1 MVMTDCRRRTR
12 PPASDSGWLA
22 TFRTM
27 PPAIR
32 VFLGYAFLVLGAIG
46 VSLRTV
52 VEQAVLVPISPLGVV
67 VMGLLAYTIFA
78 VTLTLQRKEAAR
90 TLDLGLSSLTVP
102 AVPLLVLSGLPIEAA
117 LVAVVAVVLFA
128 GLTRPSTRAWL
139 SEP

>member
-1 MVMTDCRRRTR
+1 MTDSRGSVR
-12 PPASDSGWLA
+12 PPGTESGWIA

-32 VFLGYAFLVLGAIG
+32 VFLGYAFLVLGAIA
-46 VSLRTV
+46 VSLRSV

-90 TLDLGLSSLTVP
+90 TLDLGLASLTVP
-102 AVPLLVLSGLPIEAA
+102 AVPLLVLSRLPIEAA
-117 LVAVVAVVLFA
+117 FVALVAVILFA

>member
-1 MVMTDCRRRTR
+1 MTDSRPSAR
-12 PPASDSGWLA
+12 PPATDSGWIA
-22 TFRTM
+22 TVRTM

-46 VSLRTV
+46 VSLRSV

-90 TLDLGLSSLTVP
+90 TLDLGLASLTVP
-102 AVPLLVLSGLPIEAA
+102 AVPLLVLSRLPIEGA
-117 LVAVVAVVLFA
+117 LVGLVAVVLFT

>member
-1 MVMTDCRRRTR
+1 MTSDRRSGR
-12 PPASDSGWLA
+12 ADGGDAGWLA

-32 VFLGYAFLVLGAIG
+32 VFLGYAFLVLGGIA
-46 VSLRTV
+46 VSLRSV

-67 VMGLLAYTIFA
+67 VMGLLAYTIFTM
-78 VTLTLQRKEAAR
+78 TLTLQRKEAAR
-90 TLDLGLSSLTVP
+90 TLALGLASLTLP
-102 AVPLLVLSGLPIEAA
+102 AIPLLVLSRLPIEAA
-117 LVAVVAVVLFA
+117 VVTLLAVVLFA